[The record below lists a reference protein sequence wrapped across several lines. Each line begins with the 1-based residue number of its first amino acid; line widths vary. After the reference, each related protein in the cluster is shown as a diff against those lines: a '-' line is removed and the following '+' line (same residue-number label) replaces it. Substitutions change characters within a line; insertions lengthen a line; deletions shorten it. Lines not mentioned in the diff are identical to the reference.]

1 MNKLL
6 VFLAFRVIPFLTGQ
20 RMRKPLLLTITAI
33 PLLLG
38 LLLATCLPTTRATA
52 KTFYCTNCSTS
63 LVQALDRVT
72 NMEELSNMV
81 KQYSELVQQTEQ
93 QIRMVQQNIQQ
104 YANMVQNTLQLPQ
117 QLVSGLKDNF
127 TRLAQ
132 LTSSLRT
139 LRGDATGLAGLF
151 TQIFP
156 EQATLKGLAAGSS
169 PEDVRKALEQYQ
181 SHWDTWSAEVDR
193 ASMATFQL
201 SGQQLEDL
209 QQDGQKFQDYID
221 NLLSKPEGQMQALM
235 AGNNLAAVQIQ
246 EARELRSLIA
256 TTVQSDLQSQMKSE
270 KEAQMQEELQRK
282 MFEHQDVIINTID
295 LDE

>member
-1 MNKLL
+1 
-6 VFLAFRVIPFLTGQ
+6 
-20 RMRKPLLLTITAI
+20 
-33 PLLLG
+33 
-38 LLLATCLPTTRATA
+38 
-52 KTFYCTNCSTS
+52 
-63 LVQALDRVT
+63 
-72 NMEELSNMV
+72 
-81 KQYSELVQQTEQ
+81 
-93 QIRMVQQNIQQ
+93 
-104 YANMVQNTLQLPQ
+104 
-117 QLVSGLKDNF
+117 
-127 TRLAQ
+127 
-132 LTSSLRT
+132 
-139 LRGDATGLAGLF
+139 
-151 TQIFP
+151 
-156 EQATLKGLAAGSS
+156 
-169 PEDVRKALEQYQ
+169 VRKALEQYQ